1 MGCGI
6 VGEGYFVVMEKPQ
19 GNVWAILD
27 AVLAVVFVPAAAD
40 GNLEV
45 VAACG
50 KLAGEDVFA
59 VASRLE

>member
-1 MGCGI
+1 M
-6 VGEGYFVVMEKPQ
+6 VMEKPQ